1 MRKRLL
7 YIVLAATLAAS
18 LTTALALPASADQAT
33 VSVTLTD
40 GTTVPVQVDVPPG
53 TPVSQIQIPTVS
65 VPGPGTPS
73 VPTPTVPGTPS
84 VPTPTV
90 PGTGGGGIGGGG
102 GGGAGGG
109 GGGGARPPPTPPPPP
124 R

>member
-7 YIVLAATLAAS
+7 YIVLAATLVAAVVTGLGLS
-18 LTTALALPASADQAT
+18 PASAELRT
-33 VSVTLTD
+33 VNVTLPD

-53 TPVSQIQIPTVS
+53 TPISQIQIPTVS
-65 VPGPGTPS
+65 VPVPSTPS

-84 VPTPTV
+84 VPTTTV
-90 PGTGGGGIGGGG
+90 PGTGGG

-109 GGGGARPPPTPPPPP
+109 GGVSTLPTPPTSSPTGT
-124 R
+124 